1 MTECFQLMLAVLRIV
16 CSGVVEGEH
25 GAFPQICLGGTP
37 FPQMISGQRE
47 WWYSSIPPSR
57 LAEKCKVY
65 GKLILKKVME
75 TVATRCHILK
85 LKCTK
90 FDYSWGS
97 TPDPSLE
104 LTALLRSLADRM
116 PTRLKLAITCL
127 TTSLKRHLK
136 AFYCLLHRS
145 TELLYNVPLFLQQ
158 VV

>member
-1 MTECFQLMLAVLRIV
+1 
-16 CSGVVEGEH
+16 
-25 GAFPQICLGGTP
+25 
-37 FPQMISGQRE
+37 
-47 WWYSSIPPSR
+47 
-57 LAEKCKVY
+57 
-65 GKLILKKVME
+65 ME

>member
-1 MTECFQLMLAVLRIV
+1 
-16 CSGVVEGEH
+16 
-25 GAFPQICLGGTP
+25 
-37 FPQMISGQRE
+37 
-47 WWYSSIPPSR
+47 
-57 LAEKCKVY
+57 
-65 GKLILKKVME
+65 ME

-127 TTSLKRHLK
+127 TTSLKRHQRLFIVYYLHIE
-136 AFYCLLHRS
+136 ALNYC
-145 TELLYNVPLFLQQ
+145 TMCLYSYSK
-158 VV
+158 